1 MKKKDEETEK
11 GTPAQKNELKAKAET
26 KVEPNPAVTTKTEP
40 KVKEQTVKKETVKKD
55 KAHETFV
62 SEISSLKEKIEKITS
77 EIDDIKKQLTS
88 EQKTNK
94 EEMIIKKE
102 VVKPRPKEELTPKE
116 ESITTIT
123 NEKTD
128 TTMEEMDY
136 KKVDDFI
143 NSQSRLNKW
152 YDRKIEYTGN
162 QTSILCGDIPIIREW
177 ESGKSKKAIAFSRL
191 ENRLGLVQLQ
201 NDGVIGVHLSPMFDE
216 GFGLH
221 ENQVLIDKIKDV
233 LERAKFKESEVI
245 MALGGGLGFDWQE
258 IIKLLADKYTIQ
270 LIENNKL
277 KRKWFVE
284 VINQNADE
292 NANNK
297 DKTESLRF
305 TPIGQ

>member
-1 MKKKDEETEK
+1 MKKKDEETKK
-11 GTPAQKNELKAKAET
+11 GTSAQNNELKTKAEA

-40 KVKEQTVKKETVKKD
+40 KVKEETVKKETVKKD
-55 KAHETFV
+55 KAHETFM

-77 EIDDIKKQLTS
+77 EIGDIKKQLTS

-128 TTMEEMDY
+128 TMMEEMDY

-201 NDGVIGVHLSPMFDE
+201 NDGVIAVHLSPMFDE

-233 LERAKFKESEVI
+233 LDMVKFKESEVI

-297 DKTESLRF
+297 DKTESLKF